1 MTGFPLGEYAPPRQ
15 RACLCICSAVGS
27 RALWSSVAD
36 ACTPAEIVLRSTTAG
51 SNVTVGRSVQGSIP
65 ACGFCLRNGRTR
77 PTVLVTP
84 QGRAT
89 GMDGYCW
96 ELDTTGPVYMSYEH
110 RAFVCKDCEARG
122 VRLPAAAPSATIAE
136 ADETRSK

>member
-1 MTGFPLGEYAPPRQ
+1 MPPRQ
-15 RACLCICSAVGS
+15 DEGRACVCAVWVGELCVRVSQ
-27 RALWSSVAD
+27 ALAHL
-36 ACTPAEIVLRSTTAG
+36 AEIVLRSATAG

-84 QGRAT
+84 QGRVT

-110 RAFVCKDCEARG
+110 RAFVCKDCAARG
-122 VRLPAAAPSATIAE
+122 VRLPAAAPSATTAE
-136 ADETRSK
+136 ADEARSK